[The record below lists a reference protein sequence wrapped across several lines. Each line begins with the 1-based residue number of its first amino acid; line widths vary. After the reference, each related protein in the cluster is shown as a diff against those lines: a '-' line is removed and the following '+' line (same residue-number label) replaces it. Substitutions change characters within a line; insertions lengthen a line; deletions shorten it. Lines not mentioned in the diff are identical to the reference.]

1 MTDNQKESSKIV
13 TDENWKEQAQ
23 REKEKL
29 SQEKQKTIPTDQ
41 AAEPT
46 APAGALPPAD
56 FTTLM
61 NSLLIQV
68 MFCLGRLG
76 APDGSPPEIN
86 LDLAKHHIDL
96 MEVLEEKT
104 KGNLSDDESKKLA
117 LALHEARMQYVQ
129 AAGGSPGLC
138 GGWGGLRLP
147 GHLPELVIHVLE
159 AHGDLLAH
167 PGLFR
172 GNAVQGVGHA
182 HGPLVVGDDDELGVV
197 EEVV

>member
-1 MTDNQKESSKIV
+1 MTGDQKGSAKIV

-29 SQEKQKTIPTDQ
+29 SQEEQKIKPADQ
-41 AAEPT
+41 TAEP
-46 APAGALPPAD
+46 AGPAGPLPPAD

-76 APDGSPPEIN
+76 TPDGSQPEVN
-86 LDLAKHHIDL
+86 LDLAKHHIEL
-96 MEVLEEKT
+96 IEVLEEKT

-129 AAGGSPGLC
+129 AAGG
-138 GGWGGLRLP
+138 
-147 GHLPELVIHVLE
+147 
-159 AHGDLLAH
+159 
-167 PGLFR
+167 
-172 GNAVQGVGHA
+172 
-182 HGPLVVGDDDELGVV
+182 
-197 EEVV
+197 

>member
-1 MTDNQKESSKIV
+1 MTDPQKESAKIV

-29 SQEKQKTIPTDQ
+29 TQADPKTKFTGQTGESDTPG
-41 AAEPT
+41 P
-46 APAGALPPAD
+46 LPPAD
-56 FTTLM
+56 FTTLI

-76 APDGSPPEIN
+76 VPDGSRPEVN

-104 KGNLSDDESKKLA
+104 QGNLSADESKKLA

-129 AAGGSPGLC
+129 AAS
-138 GGWGGLRLP
+138 
-147 GHLPELVIHVLE
+147 V
-159 AHGDLLAH
+159 
-167 PGLFR
+167 
-172 GNAVQGVGHA
+172 
-182 HGPLVVGDDDELGVV
+182 
-197 EEVV
+197 